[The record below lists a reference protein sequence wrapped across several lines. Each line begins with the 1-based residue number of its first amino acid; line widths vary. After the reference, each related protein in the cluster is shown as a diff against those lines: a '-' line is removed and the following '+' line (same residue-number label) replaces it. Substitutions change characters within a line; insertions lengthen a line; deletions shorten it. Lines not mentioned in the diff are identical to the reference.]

1 MAKNLKTAEL
11 ERSLISH
18 FFKDP
23 GWLGEVSGMIKSDFF
38 AYIPHQKIFAAIKA
52 LYAESKTIDYHI
64 LISRLNLMGLTT
76 IEGLETAEYLT
87 AVSQMFVNSDAKK
100 ACLDELMKFYWSR
113 QTYKKLIDAQ
123 KFIEKSLESPDLTFS
138 DILNGTEK
146 IVTDA
151 LTFESAGGDDAS
163 FVDLNGEMEN
173 LLNNRVNNKDK
184 VGLESPFPIFNRW
197 FGPFLTGGL
206 YIFAASSKVG
216 KSTFLNALSSHF
228 VETGLKRE
236 KGRVYALTIDTELKS
251 EEVACRNMAAE
262 SGVNAFFYLNG
273 RFTED
278 GIRIK
283 KTQDALPK
291 FQNRKGLSFHKYLPN
306 ADTEKII
313 SIVRRFHSKYIGP
326 DDTLTV
332 FLDYLK
338 LGSSEGGLQEMKEY
352 QLIER
357 KSSAM
362 KDLAEELPN
371 TIAITAIQTN
381 AQNNVA
387 MADRVKWAA
396 TSVMA
401 LNRKSQEEIGQES
414 KRFGT
419 HTISATVIRNLGE
432 FADEGDAF
440 PAMNGNNKIWVP
452 NHINLDFSNFK
463 VVEKGTHK
471 DVYEALQSSGQ
482 RPIRETASE
491 KQKEALKKYKF

>member
-1 MAKNLKTAEL
+1 MAKIRTLDL
-11 ERSLISH
+11 ERVLISH

-23 GWLGEVSGMIKSDFF
+23 DWLGEVSSLIKSDFF

-52 LYAESKTIDYHI
+52 LYSESKTIDYHI
-64 LISRLNLMGLTT
+64 LISRLNLMGLTS
-76 IEGLETAEYLT
+76 IEGLDINEYIT
-87 AVSQMFVNSDAKK
+87 SIAQMFVNSDSKT

-113 QTYKKLIDAQ
+113 QTYKKLVEAQ
-123 KFIEKSLESPDLTFS
+123 KFIEKSLETPDLTFN
-138 DILNGTEK
+138 DILSGTEK
-146 IVTDA
+146 IVIDA
-151 LTFESAGGDDAS
+151 ITAESAGGDDAT
-163 FVDLNGEMEN
+163 FVDLNGDMES
-173 LLNNRVNNKDK
+173 LLNNRVENKDK

-216 KSTFLNALSSHF
+216 KSTFLNALASHF
-228 VETGLKRE
+228 IETGRKRE
-236 KGRVYALTIDTELKS
+236 KGRVVCLLLDTELKS
-251 EEVACRNMAAE
+251 EEVACRNMASE
-262 SGVNAFFYLNG
+262 SGVNAFYYLNG

-278 GIRIK
+278 GLRIK

-291 FQNRKGLSFHKYLPN
+291 FKDKKGLFFHKYLPN

-313 SIVRRFHSKYIGP
+313 SIVRRFHSKHIGP
-326 DDTLTV
+326 DDTLV
-332 FLDYLK
+332 AFLDYLK

-414 KRFGT
+414 KLFGT

-432 FADEGDAF
+432 FADEADAF
-440 PAMNGNNKIWVP
+440 KINVGNKDVWAS

-463 VVEKGTHK
+463 VTEKGTYK
-471 DVYEALQSSGQ
+471 DVWEALSKAGQ
-482 RPIRETASE
+482 QPIRVTASD
-491 KQKEALKKYKF
+491 KQKEEFRKYTRI